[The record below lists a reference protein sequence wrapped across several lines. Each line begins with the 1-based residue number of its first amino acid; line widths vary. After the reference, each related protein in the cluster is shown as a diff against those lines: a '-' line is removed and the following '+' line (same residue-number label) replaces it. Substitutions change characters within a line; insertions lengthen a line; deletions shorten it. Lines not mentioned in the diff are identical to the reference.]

1 MKVKRV
7 LVSPELITT
16 MMTTGYVLRGELEI
30 SEGVPPGSVLT
41 TIGWDAGRRC
51 FALDFHHEK
60 FEWVNEGQEPPILQ
74 VNVTRKSSVLADA
87 LSE

>member
-7 LVSPELITT
+7 FVAPELITT

-30 SEGVPPGSVLT
+30 SEGVPLGSVLT

-51 FALDFHHEK
+51 FALDFYHDQ
-60 FEWVNEGQEPPILQ
+60 FEWIVDGQAPPILQ
-74 VNVTRKSSVLADA
+74 INVTRKNSVLADA

>member
-7 LVSPELITT
+7 FVTPELITT

-30 SEGVPPGSVLT
+30 SEGVPPGCALVAV
-41 TIGWDAGRRC
+41 GWDVSRRC
-51 FALDFHHEK
+51 YALDFHHEK
-60 FEWVNEGQEPPILQ
+60 FEWIGEGQEPPILE
-74 VNVTRKSSVLADA
+74 VHVTRKNPVLADA